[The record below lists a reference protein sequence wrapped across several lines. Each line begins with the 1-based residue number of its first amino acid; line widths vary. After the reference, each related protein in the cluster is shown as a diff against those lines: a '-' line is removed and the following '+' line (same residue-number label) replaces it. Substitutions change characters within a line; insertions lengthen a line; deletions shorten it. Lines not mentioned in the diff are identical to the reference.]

1 MTSAQG
7 SPVTPAQRRPSTA
20 AASPWGLT
28 FAQFRLQQRL
38 FWRNRQSAV
47 FSFGLPILF
56 VVLFGLLFR
65 SNGTSGTG
73 GVAYTSYFVA
83 GMIGISLMSATFSN
97 LAITLAFQRDQLI
110 LKRFRG
116 TPLGPG
122 PLFAG
127 IGLNAVVVVAIQVI
141 LILALG
147 RLFYGTPLPK
157 NPLAFTL
164 IVLVGIV
171 VFAMAG
177 IALTTFIA
185 NADSGPAVV
194 QVPFLTL
201 QFTSGVFF
209 PFSIEPRFLQIAANI
224 FPLRWLL
231 DAIRAGYLGVDYFH
245 TRAVTRPGG
254 SGSGPTVS
262 HMPATVHGLHAI
274 TAAGQAYL
282 VLGIWLVVFVVLG
295 VRRFRW
301 EPRSQ

>member
-1 MTSAQG
+1 M
-7 SPVTPAQRRPSTA
+7 TPAQRSSTTPGQSRSTP
-20 AASPWGLT
+20 AASWLALSV
-28 FAQFRLQQRL
+28 AQFRLQQRQ

-56 VVLFGLLFR
+56 VVLFGVLFR
-65 SNGTSGTG
+65 SNGTGDTG
-73 GVAYTSYFVA
+73 GVPYTSYFVA

-97 LAITLAFQRDQLI
+97 LAVTLSFQRDQLI

-127 IGLNAVVVVAIQVI
+127 IGLNAVVVVAIQVL
-141 LILALG
+141 LILGLG
-147 RLFYGTPLPK
+147 RLFYSTPLPK

-164 IVLVGIV
+164 IVVVGIV
-171 VFAMAG
+171 VFSMAG

-209 PFSIEPRFLQIAANI
+209 PFSIEPRFLKIAADI

-245 TRAVTRPGG
+245 THAVTRPGPPG
-254 SGSGPTVS
+254 SSPTVTDV
-262 HMPATVHGLHAI
+262 PTTVHGLHAI
-274 TAAGQAYL
+274 TAVGPAYL
-282 VLGIWLVVFVVLG
+282 VLGIWFVVFVVIG